1 MSDLHSM
8 MDPDQPVLDGDAP
21 GGWVSAMDRV
31 RQLEAALESRTVIAR
46 AQGILMERYNVDGD
60 AAIAIL
66 KRASSTM
73 NLKVRDVAVTLIET
87 RQLPRAIER

>member
-1 MSDLHSM
+1 MST
-8 MDPDQPVLDGDAP
+8 DQPVAD
-21 GGWVSAMDRV
+21 GWVGAAERI

-46 AQGILMERYNVDGD
+46 AQGILMERYEVDAD

-73 NLKVRDVAVTLIET
+73 NIKLHHVAESLIET
-87 RQLPRAIER
+87 RQPPRSIAE